1 MLTFIMKSITSPP
14 TSFYDLKYSKYIFFF
29 SVKDWIM
36 SSYSNDIILFLVV
49 IIIIIITKNFLLEEN
64 LIDIY

>member
-49 IIIIIITKNFLLEEN
+49 IIIITKNFLLEEN

>member
-1 MLTFIMKSITSPP
+1 
-14 TSFYDLKYSKYIFFF
+14 
-29 SVKDWIM
+29 M

-49 IIIIIITKNFLLEEN
+49 IIIITKNFLLEEN